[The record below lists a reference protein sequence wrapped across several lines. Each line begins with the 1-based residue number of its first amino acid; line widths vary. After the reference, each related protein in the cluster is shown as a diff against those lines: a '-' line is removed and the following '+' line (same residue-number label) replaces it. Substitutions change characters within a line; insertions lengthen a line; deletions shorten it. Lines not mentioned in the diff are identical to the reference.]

1 MTPMARLCERP
12 GCSEHGAIAY
22 GFDAD
27 RTLVWLAPLEPDA
40 DRNRAGTLCVRHAD
54 AMVVPIGWSLE
65 DARDPT
71 PRLFRPSG
79 RARPARPTRRAKAA
93 PPAPADGRPPTK
105 RVAKR
110 PAKTG
115 EAPVAEQ
122 LPLAVAPAPSSE
134 PTGAPSTPSAP
145 APPAP
150 APTGPEETPPPAG
163 APVVTTAPASPPTV
177 VAVTGVSSGPDD
189 PDATVSIPWMPDFD
203 IADDLD
209 GTLNAETPLLARAFR
224 GIDRQG

>member
-54 AMVVPIGWSLE
+54 AMVVPVGWSLE

-71 PRLFRPSG
+71 ARLFRPTG
-79 RARPARPTRRAKAA
+79 RARPARPKRRTKPAQPAAGAA
-93 PPAPADGRPPTK
+93 PARPPTK
-105 RVAKR
+105 RGPKAT
-110 PAKTG
+110 PELG
-115 EAPVAEQ
+115 EAVVTEQLTLGVVPTRRASEPASPPTPESPTPGLPETKPPPVEAATVSTEPVA
-122 LPLAVAPAPSSE
+122 
-134 PTGAPSTPSAP
+134 
-145 APPAP
+145 
-150 APTGPEETPPPAG
+150 
-163 APVVTTAPASPPTV
+163 PPTV

-189 PDATVSIPWMPDFD
+189 SDATVSIPWMPDFD
-203 IADDLD
+203 IDDDLD
-209 GTLNAETPLLARAFR
+209 GTLHAETPLLARAFR
-224 GIDRQG
+224 GIDRQS